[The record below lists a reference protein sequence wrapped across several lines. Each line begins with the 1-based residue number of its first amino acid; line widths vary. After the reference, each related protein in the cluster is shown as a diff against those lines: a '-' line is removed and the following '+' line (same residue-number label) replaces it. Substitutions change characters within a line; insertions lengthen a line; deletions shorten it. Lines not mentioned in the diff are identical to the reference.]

1 MKEHPDQTFVSYLC
15 NGLSDGFDT
24 LVPSVTLPNKEC
36 KNLLS
41 ARRNPSDVQDLIE
54 KECSKGYLY
63 GPFDKPPFDN
73 FRVSPLGLA
82 IGKYSGKKRLIVDLS
97 SPHDDPFHSS
107 INGLID
113 KDSCSLTYVKLDD
126 AIKAIQHCGQG
137 ALLCKMDIADAFKQL
152 PIKSSQWPLFC
163 VKWNHMYYVYVRLV
177 FGCRSSPKIFDTLS
191 QAISWIA
198 SHNYGIE
205 TIFHLLDDFLTV
217 DKSDLCTGLRTK
229 ALLDL
234 IFAILKVPLSHHKCI
249 GPSCCLE
256 YLGIILDSER
266 MEARLPLNKVQ
277 RIIKFI
283 EELLAK
289 PACTKLELLQLL
301 GHFNFASRVIIPGR
315 TFVSYLIHLSTTV
328 KELWNQVRLD
338 KSCRDDLKMWLR
350 FLQGWN
356 GVSLFYDSMFT
367 CASDMTLYTDASLLG
382 FGGVFKN
389 RWFYSFW
396 PMKIPSVDGEDL
408 SMAFRELYPIVVA
421 AVLWGKEWTCRRIM
435 FMCDNSATV
444 CILHKGRS
452 KCLAI
457 MKLMRTLTWT
467 AAVNNFSF
475 SAQHL
480 PSKENA
486 IADSLSRLLLQ
497 TFLKLHPTAN
507 KEPDVCPAPELI
519 IWDYKT

>member
-1 MKEHPDQTFVSYLC
+1 
-15 NGLSDGFDT
+15 
-24 LVPSVTLPNKEC
+24 
-36 KNLLS
+36 
-41 ARRNPSDVQDLIE
+41 
-54 KECSKGYLY
+54 
-63 GPFDKPPFDN
+63 
-73 FRVSPLGLA
+73 
-82 IGKYSGKKRLIVDLS
+82 
-97 SPHDDPFHSS
+97 
-107 INGLID
+107 
-113 KDSCSLTYVKLDD
+113 
-126 AIKAIQHCGQG
+126 
-137 ALLCKMDIADAFKQL
+137 
-152 PIKSSQWPLFC
+152 
-163 VKWNHMYYVYVRLV
+163 MYYVYVRLV

-217 DKSDLCTGLRTK
+217 DKSDLCTGLHTK

-315 TFVSYLIHLSTTV
+315 SFVSYLIHLSTTV
-328 KELWNQVRLD
+328 KELWKQVRLD

-367 CASDMTLYTDASLLG
+367 CASDMTLYTDCVSRKG
-382 FGGVFKN
+382 
-389 RWFYSFW
+389 
-396 PMKIPSVDGEDL
+396 
-408 SMAFRELYPIVVA
+408 
-421 AVLWGKEWTCRRIM
+421 
-435 FMCDNSATV
+435 
-444 CILHKGRS
+444 IL
-452 KCLAI
+452 I
-457 MKLMRTLTWT
+457 
-467 AAVNNFSF
+467 
-475 SAQHL
+475 
-480 PSKENA
+480 
-486 IADSLSRLLLQ
+486 
-497 TFLKLHPTAN
+497 
-507 KEPDVCPAPELI
+507 
-519 IWDYKT
+519 